1 MLFLQFPVTHTVI
14 SHLNDNKE
22 TENQLQKQIV
32 SQLRSELLL
41 LYCTKFYIM
50 TKNFYDVHYH

>member
-22 TENQLQKQIV
+22 TENQLQKQIALV
-32 SQLRSELLL
+32 ILYKILYNDKKLL
-41 LYCTKFYIM
+41 
-50 TKNFYDVHYH
+50 